1 MARLNVPDRIREG
14 ISMLPLATDLS
25 EPSRESTEIELDP
38 DGDDGSFAWVAMNA
52 DALYKQY
59 PDQWILI
66 DKSQLIAFAPT
77 PEPLMQLARTR
88 GIQTPFI
95 TKTTPH
101 ELPGRAVY
109 RGQVV

>member
-1 MARLNVPDRIREG
+1 MARLNVPV
-14 ISMLPLATDLS
+14 ATDLS
-25 EPSRESTEIELDP
+25 ESSRESTEIELDP

-59 PDQWILI
+59 PDQWILV
-66 DKSQLIAFAPT
+66 DKGQLIASAPT

-95 TKTTPH
+95 TKTTPP

-109 RGQVV
+109 GEQVV